1 MLARALIVLLLIL
14 NLGVALWWV
23 GRAPPA
29 PAPAPQPAAGV
40 ELLELL
46 APPVGEATAAVPSS
60 TTVTAA
66 PASTP
71 PAPAPTVVQ
80 AGPQPAPAAPVCRS
94 LGPFDAAGAARA
106 EAQLRPLVRAL
117 SVRQVQAEGGRG
129 WRVLMRGQPGRD
141 AAAATA
147 ARLLAAG
154 FRDHYVMPAADDG
167 TVAIAL
173 GRYSSEA
180 GARRHQQAL
189 AAAGFAAEAEPL
201 GEAGPTHYWLDVSV
215 GEEAGLAALQRASGA
230 QRSEARACGSLAAR

>member
-29 PAPAPQPAAGV
+29 PAPVPQPAAGV
-40 ELLELL
+40 ELLEMLT
-46 APPVGEATAAVPSS
+46 APMGEATASVP
-60 TTVTAA
+60 
-66 PASTP
+66 PSTP
-71 PAPAPTVVQ
+71 VAPPPATALPAPTVVQ
-80 AGPQPAPAAPVCRS
+80 AGPPPAPAAPPVCRS

-106 EAQLRPLVRAL
+106 EAQLRPRVRAL
-117 SVRQVQAEGGRG
+117 AVRQVQAESGRG
-129 WRVLMRGQPGRD
+129 WRVLMRGQSGRE
-141 AAAATA
+141 AAAATVS
-147 ARLLAAG
+147 RLEAAG

-201 GEAGPTHYWLDVSV
+201 GDAGPTRYWLDVSV
-215 GEEAGLAALQRASGA
+215 GEEAGLAAVQRASGA
-230 QRSEARACGSLAAR
+230 QRSEALACGSLAAR